1 MHGDS
6 ILVDIGLAI
15 VAATALAYLA
25 RLLRQPLLLAY
36 IGAGL
41 LIGPPLLGLVHNE
54 AAIAEIAE
62 LGLALLMF
70 IVGLEIDLKKL
81 VSSGR
86 VGALVGSI
94 QVVLCAAMTVGFVLL
109 LGFSGLPALYLG
121 VASAFSSTMIVV
133 KLLSD
138 KSELDTVDGRL
149 TLGALLMQDVLAIVV
164 LALQPN
170 LEDPSLVPIGLSLL
184 SGLGLVGGALLAS
197 RFLLP
202 RVFEYAAKSPELVLI
217 TAISWCLVI
226 GYLAILAN
234 FSIAMGALIAGVTLS
249 WFPYSVDVVAK
260 IRTLRDF
267 FVTLFFVALGMQLQ
281 VGSIQ
286 VVLAAVALSAVVIA
300 SRFLTVGP
308 ALYLMGY
315 GSRVGLLCSLAL
327 AQASEFALVIVAL
340 GLSLG
345 HIGREIASIMALAL
359 VITST
364 LSTYMI
370 MANHAIARRGVM
382 LLKRLGL
389 PDRRRVEPTGDAEHG
404 PHQQDVVVLGF
415 HRVASSMLYETQGSR
430 NGRDMLVVDFSP
442 EVFRQLQNME
452 LPIIYGDISHL
463 DTLEHAG
470 VADAKVVVSTVSE
483 DFLRGTDNI
492 NLLEQVRRL
501 NPRARVILS
510 AETFERAREMYEAG
524 ADYVVLPR
532 VEAARAFLEVL
543 QTVERGKLDEL
554 RARAL
559 ADLAERQ
566 EVLA

>member
-1 MHGDS
+1 MHGES

-25 RLLRQPLLLAY
+25 RMLRQPLLLAY

-54 AAIAEIAE
+54 EEIAEIAE
-62 LGLALLMF
+62 LGLAFLMF

-86 VGALVGSI
+86 VGALVGTI
-94 QVVLCAAMTVGFVLL
+94 QVVLCAAMTLGYVLL
-109 LGFSGLPALYLG
+109 LGFGGLPALYLG

-149 TLGALLMQDVLAIVV
+149 TLGVLLMQDVLAIVV

-170 LEDPSLVPIGLSLL
+170 LEDPSLIPIAVSLL
-184 SGLGLVGGALLAS
+184 SGIGLVGGALLAS
-197 RFLLP
+197 RFVLP

-217 TAISWCLVI
+217 SAISWCLLV

-281 VGSIQ
+281 IGSIQ
-286 VVLAAVALSAVVIA
+286 VVLVAVALSVVVIA
-300 SRFLTVGP
+300 SRFLTIGP
-308 ALYLMGY
+308 VVYLMGY

-327 AQASEFALVIVAL
+327 AQAGEFALVIVAL

-345 HIGREIASIMALAL
+345 HIGREVASILALVL

-370 MANHAIARRGVM
+370 MANHAIARRGVA
-382 LLKRLGL
+382 LLKRLGIKE
-389 PDRRRVEPTGDAEHG
+389 RAHAEPAKGSGGAHG
-404 PHQQDVVVLGF
+404 GHEVMVLGF
-415 HRVASSMLYETQGSR
+415 HRVASSMLYQTQGSG
-430 NGRDMLVVDFSP
+430 NGRDVLVVDFSP
-442 EVFRQLQNME
+442 EVYEDLRRMD
-452 LPIIYGDISHL
+452 LPVIYGDISNL

-470 VADAKVVVSTVSE
+470 VEGAKVVVSTVSE
-483 DFLRGTDNI
+483 DFLRGTDNVT
-492 NLLEQVRRL
+492 LLKQVRRL

-510 AETFERAREMYEAG
+510 AETFERARAMYEAG

-543 QTVERGKLDEL
+543 EALDRGELDRL
-554 RARAL
+554 RACAL
-559 ADLAERQ
+559 ADLADHQ

>member
-1 MHGDS
+1 
-6 ILVDIGLAI
+6 
-15 VAATALAYLA
+15 
-25 RLLRQPLLLAY
+25 
-36 IGAGL
+36 
-41 LIGPPLLGLVHNE
+41 
-54 AAIAEIAE
+54 
-62 LGLALLMF
+62 MF

-86 VGALVGSI
+86 VGALVGTI
-94 QVVLCAAMTVGFVLL
+94 QVILCAVMTLGFVLL

-170 LEDPSLVPIGLSLL
+170 LEDPSLVPIGVSLL
-184 SGLGLVGGALLAS
+184 FGLGLVGGALLAS
-197 RFLLP
+197 RFILP

-226 GYLAILAN
+226 GYLAVLAD
-234 FSIAMGALIAGVTLS
+234 FSIAMGALIAGVALS

-260 IRTLRDF
+260 IRSLRDF

-281 VGSIQ
+281 IGSIQ
-286 VVLAAVALSAVVIA
+286 VVLVAVALSAVVIV

-327 AQASEFALVIVAL
+327 AQASEFALVIVAV

-345 HIGREIASIMALAL
+345 HIGREVASIMALAL

-382 LLKRLGL
+382 LLKRLGIKE
-389 PDRRRVEPTGDAEHG
+389 RAQAEPPKRSERAHDGHE
-404 PHQQDVVVLGF
+404 VMVLGF
-415 HRVASSMLYETQGSR
+415 HRVASSMLYETQGSG
-430 NGRDMLVVDFSP
+430 NGRDVLVIDFSP
-442 EVFRQLQNME
+442 EVYEDLRRMD
-452 LPIIYGDISHL
+452 LPIVYGDISHL

-470 VADAKVVVSTVSE
+470 VDDAKVVISTVSE

-492 NLLEQVRRL
+492 NLLRQVRRL

-532 VEAARAFLEVL
+532 VETARAFLEVL
-543 QTVERGKLDEL
+543 EAVERGALDEL

-559 ADLAERQ
+559 ADLADRQ